1 MDGRVHKIGEELRFS
16 RWAIRGAQAH
26 LDLEPVRKRDLELEL
41 GVAKA
46 CLHWRFGRYTGWIVA
61 DDGTRADV
69 DRMPGWL
76 EHVDARW

>member
-1 MDGRVHKIGEELRFS
+1 MERDICKDGRLDPSAIGWS
-16 RWAIRGAQAH
+16 PHPIYH
-26 LDLEPVRKRDLELEL
+26 LDLEPVRSRDLELEL

-46 CLHWRFGRYTGWIVA
+46 SLHWRFGRYTGWIVA